1 MNYCNRT
8 TEDEERMKLRRKKWR
23 KAIIM
28 IAVVLLLCLLGYF
41 IFDGPDRLKEAETRV
56 VLEMVSVAVTA
67 YSQCYQS
74 FPVTAADFDNNPR
87 RIAFFDW
94 GEFNP
99 WSDAWGGPIT
109 YTVTGAAGARLVD
122 ITSFG
127 RDGIAGGNG
136 FDKDI
141 TVTFNEATG
150 TLTLK

>member
-74 FPVTAADFDNNPR
+74 FPVTAADFANNPR

-99 WSDAWGGPIT
+99 WSDAFLGGPIT
-109 YTVTGAAGARLVD
+109 YTVTGAAGAPYPPFIHPTSKSRSIEVKVD
-122 ITSFG
+122 PETHPRHF
-127 RDGIAGGNG
+127 RFA
-136 FDKDI
+136 
-141 TVTFNEATG
+141 
-150 TLTLK
+150 